1 MTCEYQ
7 SKDTEPH
14 GVNSARCATP
24 CAAAML
30 GRKREDLASKGG
42 AKKRKKWQEESD
54 EDDEPEEAT
63 VTAEEMEEWK
73 AKMAEE
79 EKQEERERQRR
90 EREQR
95 EEAERQE
102 RQRQKRIEEE
112 ERERKELEEQLEEEE
127 RERQNARRER
137 AEKVAQEV
145 KRLWDQPPVET
156 SPSPVRTV
164 PPRVVPVPVPPVA
177 VATPPV
183 PAMTPLMQ
191 AQAAGANIA
200 ASLMASHPVRNS
212 LDLEFLC
219 IAVIISVSIS
229 LQASGGRPG
238 EEGDVTIHVQVP
250 ASRVKDLLGV
260 QGRNIKAIKS
270 QTGVMKVGVL
280 DRNDPANVEIVGSP
294 AAVEQCRALVQSVVD
309 GDLTAIGNI
318 SETMDIDS
326 RLISR
331 LIGPKGQNISNM
343 KDQSGAYL
351 AVKEVSPGVNKV
363 VITGFPDCVARGRE
377 LVVNFMNQDHS
388 LMPTGHM
395 PGQGLP
401 PQMPNGMRPCGFGH
415 QGEDG
420 MPARMPVQGMPQNA
434 WGPGPGKGF
443 AKGPNQSPGWSN
455 EWEGSWQGH
464 WPAAAWPDQAWGK
477 GKNNWN
483 PSMGGAPGDF
493 GKGGAFQPETWDW
506 GNERQ
511 EANWAPMAPIGSPI
525 GAPIGSAIGS
535 SMGPGMAPAIGSPAA
550 DTTSWDD
557 QQGPGWSQEW
567 DPAWQQR
574 WPQPPGFGGFSG
586 TQNGAIGA
594 GQAWNA

>member
-1 MTCEYQ
+1 
-7 SKDTEPH
+7 
-14 GVNSARCATP
+14 
-24 CAAAML
+24 ML

-54 EDDEPEEAT
+54 DDEEPEEAT

-102 RQRQKRIEEE
+102 RERQKRIEEE

-177 VATPPV
+177 VGTPPV
-183 PAMTPLMQ
+183 PVMTPLMQ

-200 ASLMASHPVRNS
+200 ASLMASHP
-212 LDLEFLC
+212 
-219 IAVIISVSIS
+219 
-229 LQASGGRPG
+229 ASGG
-238 EEGDVTIHVQVP
+238 EGDVTVHVQVP

-280 DRNDPANVEIVGSP
+280 DRNDPANVEIVGSA

-388 LMPTGHM
+388 LMPTGM

-443 AKGPNQSPGWSN
+443 AKGANQSPGWSN
-455 EWEGSWQGH
+455 EWEGYSSTSAQGDWQA
-464 WPAAAWPDQAWGK
+464 PAWPDQAWGK

-483 PSMGGAPGDF
+483 PSMGNHGDF
-493 GKGGAFQPETWDW
+493 GKGGAFQPETWEW

-511 EANWAPMAPIGSPI
+511 EANWAPMAPMGSAIAPI

-535 SMGPGMAPAIGSPAA
+535 SMGPSMAPAIGSP

-574 WPQPPGFGGFSG
+574 WPQPAGFGGFSG
-586 TQNGAIGA
+586 AQNGAIGA

>member
-1 MTCEYQ
+1 
-7 SKDTEPH
+7 
-14 GVNSARCATP
+14 
-24 CAAAML
+24 ML

-54 EDDEPEEAT
+54 DDEEPEEAT

-95 EEAERQE
+95 EEAEREE
-102 RQRQKRIEEE
+102 RERRKRMEEE

-177 VATPPV
+177 VATALPV
-183 PAMTPLMQ
+183 LTPLMQ

-200 ASLMASHPVRNS
+200 ASLMASHP
-212 LDLEFLC
+212 
-219 IAVIISVSIS
+219 
-229 LQASGGRPG
+229 ASGG
-238 EEGDVTIHVQVP
+238 EEGDVTVHVQVP

-401 PQMPNGMRPCGFGH
+401 PHMPNGMRPCGFGH

-443 AKGPNQSPGWSN
+443 AKGAGQSPGWPN
-455 EWEGSWQGH
+455 EWEGQSWQGD
-464 WPAAAWPDQAWGK
+464 WPAPAWPDQAWGK

-483 PSMGGAPGDF
+483 PSMGNHGDF
-493 GKGGAFQPETWDW
+493 GKGAFQPETWDW
-506 GNERQ
+506 NERQ
-511 EANWAPMAPIGSPI
+511 EANWAPMAPMGSAAPI

-535 SMGPGMAPAIGSPAA
+535 SMGPGMAPAIGSP
-550 DTTSWDD
+550 DTSWEDP
-557 QQGPGWSQEW
+557 QGPGWSQEW

-574 WPQPPGFGGFSG
+574 WPQPAGFGGFSG
-586 TQNGAIGA
+586 AQNGAIGA